1 MNGIAR
7 HWCLPSRTRTSF
19 RSLGSIGSKWTLV
32 AQGVDVAT
40 DQRRR
45 DSRAENISARF
56 QRPLLAR
63 WLTRW
68 FQKKILFPSMP
79 ITSRRQGFLLSF
91 PAAHPFSLSLTLRS
105 SSTRLSSARL
115 TTVMRSQG
123 NLPGVCYLGRKFDTI
138 GARHKTDFRIGWSHC
153 RRTGH
158 FYRGKGAGTQQL
170 VPRRR
175 PRLQKPPAMAKLR
188 WCSVPRQVMQ
198 GLKILPDFFRLPVVG
213 SQSQTEVGPLHD
225 QTCDARFRQVV

>member
-32 AQGVDVAT
+32 AKGVDVAT

-68 FQKKILFPSMP
+68 FQKKILFPSRP
-79 ITSRRQGFLLSF
+79 ITSRRQGFLLSS

-175 PRLQKPPAMAKLR
+175 AAASKPTCYGEAAVVFSAAAGDAGPENTPRLFSPSR
-188 WCSVPRQVMQ
+188 RRFSVPDR
-198 GLKILPDFFRLPVVG
+198 GGFAARPDL
-213 SQSQTEVGPLHD
+213 
-225 QTCDARFRQVV
+225 